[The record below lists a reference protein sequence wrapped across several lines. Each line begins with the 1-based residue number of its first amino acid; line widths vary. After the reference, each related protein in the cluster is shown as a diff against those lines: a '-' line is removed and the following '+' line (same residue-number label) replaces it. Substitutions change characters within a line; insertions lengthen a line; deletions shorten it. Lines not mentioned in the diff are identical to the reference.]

1 MTTLILVLTV
11 IFLYILAG
19 VLIYFVIKHYKTSLK
34 QETTKTTETT
44 NELLH
49 QPTRDFSPQITDFQ
63 WEFNINEKYPI
74 YINNNGRCFVYKIS
88 KANKKYRYYL
98 DEIIS
103 KKIAE
108 RLGIKYTYKQDG
120 GNIITSNE

>member
-11 IFLYILAG
+11 IFLYVLAG
-19 VLIYFVIKHYKTSLK
+19 VLLFYVIKQHKLPVKQDTTSN
-34 QETTKTTETT
+34 T
-44 NELLH
+44 ELLH

-74 YINNNGRCFVYKIS
+74 YINSNGRCFVYKLS
-88 KANKKYRYYL
+88 KTGKKYRYYL

-120 GNIITSNE
+120 ENIISSNE

>member
-11 IFLYILAG
+11 IFLYVLAG
-19 VLIYFVIKHYKTSLK
+19 VLIYYVIKQHKVPVKQDTTSN
-34 QETTKTTETT
+34 T
-44 NELLH
+44 ELLH

-74 YINNNGRCFVYKIS
+74 YINNNGRCFVYKLS
-88 KANKKYRYYL
+88 KTGKKYRYYL

-103 KKIAE
+103 RKIAE

-120 GNIITSNE
+120 ENIISSNE

>member
-19 VLIYFVIKHYKTSLK
+19 ILLFYVIKQHKLPVKQDITSN
-34 QETTKTTETT
+34 T
-44 NELLH
+44 ELLH

-74 YINNNGRCFVYKIS
+74 YINSNGRCFVYKLS
-88 KANKKYRYYL
+88 KTGKKYRYYL

-120 GNIITSNE
+120 ENIISSNG

>member
-11 IFLYILAG
+11 IFLYVLAG
-19 VLIYFVIKHYKTSLK
+19 VLIYYVIKHHKVPVKQDTTSN
-34 QETTKTTETT
+34 T
-44 NELLH
+44 ELLH
-49 QPTRDFSPQITDFQ
+49 QPTRDFQPQITDFQ

-74 YINNNGRCFVYKIS
+74 YINNNGRCFVYKLS
-88 KANKKYRYYL
+88 KTGKKYRYYL

-103 KKIAE
+103 RKIAE

-120 GNIITSNE
+120 ENIISSNE

>member
-11 IFLYILAG
+11 IFLYVLAG
-19 VLIYFVIKHYKTSLK
+19 VLVYYAITHHKVPVKQDTTSN
-34 QETTKTTETT
+34 T
-44 NELLH
+44 ELLH

-74 YINNNGRCFVYKIS
+74 YINSNGRCFVYKLS
-88 KANKKYRYYL
+88 KTGKKYRYYL

-103 KKIAE
+103 RKIAE

-120 GNIITSNE
+120 ENIISSDE

>member
-11 IFLYILAG
+11 IFLYVLAG
-19 VLIYFVIKHYKTSLK
+19 VLIYYAIKHHKVPVKQDTTSN
-34 QETTKTTETT
+34 T
-44 NELLH
+44 ELLH
-49 QPTRDFSPQITDFQ
+49 QPTRDFNPQITDFQ

-74 YINNNGRCFVYKIS
+74 YINNNGRCFVYKCS
-88 KANKKYRYYL
+88 RTGKKYRYYL
-98 DEIIS
+98 NGIIS

-120 GNIITSNE
+120 ENIISSNE

>member
-11 IFLYILAG
+11 IFLYVLAG
-19 VLIYFVIKHYKTSLK
+19 VLLFYVIKQHKLPVKQDTTSN
-34 QETTKTTETT
+34 T
-44 NELLH
+44 ELLH

-74 YINNNGRCFVYKIS
+74 YINSNGRCFVYKLS
-88 KANKKYRYYL
+88 KTGKKYRYYL

-120 GNIITSNE
+120 ENIISSNG

>member
-11 IFLYILAG
+11 IFLYVLAG
-19 VLIYFVIKHYKTSLK
+19 VLIYYVIKHNRTAVKQDTTSN
-34 QETTKTTETT
+34 T
-44 NELLH
+44 ELLH

-74 YINNNGRCFVYKIS
+74 YINSNGRCFVYKCS
-88 KANKKYRYYL
+88 RTGKKYRYYL

-120 GNIITSNE
+120 ENIISSNE